1 MFTVRKSVLNQNVC
15 KDVCAVE
22 VNDVLQIDVPKI
34 NFVRTQKCSLRPY
47 VVNCVS
53 IENKSSSSL
62 FPLLCPKSTS
72 TTMLLASYVI
82 FFVPMFLNMCCS
94 LLCNKLFSVC
104 SSCYH
109 NMQRGFQN
117 YFNTFKLFHF
127 LTIIF
132 NLIYTTLGFLG
143 VLNNFNI
150 SFYIIIAIWIF
161 TSIFK
166 HELIQSETS
175 PMKQKILSKLISIY

>member
-1 MFTVRKSVLNQNVC
+1 
-15 KDVCAVE
+15 
-22 VNDVLQIDVPKI
+22 
-34 NFVRTQKCSLRPY
+34 
-47 VVNCVS
+47 
-53 IENKSSSSL
+53 
-62 FPLLCPKSTS
+62 
-72 TTMLLASYVI
+72 MLLASYVI

-117 YFNTFKLFHF
+117 YFNTFKLFHI

-175 PMKQKILSKLISIY
+175 PMKQKILSKLISIYSLKLNFLVECSFSKKNQSMCLFCFYFNGKELYSISGV